1 MRFVGEILKKKRL
14 ARKIVLSEIAND
26 LKISI
31 NTLKQIEND
40 EFEHKSYDV
49 FFIGHLRSYS
59 NYLDLNSEEI
69 IKIFKIQNSIG
80 IDKEPKQ
87 IPKPTLK
94 NDYSFL
100 AKSFSAVAMVV
111 IFASF
116 YFLFI
121 DVEKSEREYAL
132 IPDLPENYE
141 PIIEKAEIEISKNQN
156 QILETEEKIIVAERK
171 ISSSSAIASSN
182 LLPNDDNHLITLKII
197 NPTWLQLR
205 DQDNEII
212 LSKLM
217 NKNEEFSYRSNL
229 NYSITSGNAGNILV
243 LIDNNVKGRIGDVG
257 EVVDSFVIDKNFK
270 N

>member
-1 MRFVGEILKKKRL
+1 MRFVGEIIKNKRL
-14 ARKIVLSEIAND
+14 AKKIALSEIAND

-31 NTLKQIEND
+31 NTLKQIENH
-40 EFEHKSYDV
+40 EFEHKLYDV

-80 IDKEPKQ
+80 IDKEPNQ
-87 IPKPTLK
+87 IPKPILK

-100 AKSFSAVAMVV
+100 TKSFSVASIVF
-111 IFASF
+111 IFATF

-141 PIIEKAEIEISKNQN
+141 PIIEKAEIEISKTKK
-156 QILETEEKIIVAERK
+156 QILEKKTNIFEAERK
-171 ISSSSAIASSN
+171 ISSTSVIASSN
-182 LLPNDDNHLITLKII
+182 LQAYDDNHLITLKII

-257 EVVDSFVIDKNFK
+257 EVIDSFVIDKNFK

>member
-1 MRFVGEILKKKRL
+1 MRFVGEIIKKKRL
-14 ARKIVLSEIAND
+14 AKKIALSKIAND

-31 NTLKQIEND
+31 NTLKQIENH
-40 EFEHKSYDV
+40 EFEHKLYDV
-49 FFIGHLRSYS
+49 FFIGHLRAYS

-80 IDKEPKQ
+80 IDKEPNQ
-87 IPKPTLK
+87 IPKPILK
-94 NDYSFL
+94 NNYSFI
-100 AKSFSAVAMVV
+100 AKSFSVV
-111 IFASF
+111 SIIFIFATF

-121 DVEKSEREYAL
+121 DVEKSERKYAL

-141 PIIEKAEIEISKNQN
+141 PIIEKAEIEISKTKNL
-156 QILETEEKIIVAERK
+156 ITEKEKNIIEIERTM
-171 ISSSSAIASSN
+171 SLSSAIASSN
-182 LLPNDDNHLITLKII
+182 LESKDDNHLITLKII